1 MELIEPTL
9 SNIYPSNIK
18 LASEEKQLQKTLYL
32 WK

>member
-1 MELIEPTL
+1 MCCGIKG
-9 SNIYPSNIK
+9 NIYPSNIK